1 MGHVQIE
8 PFYFLYSLPQ
18 SSELFPLTSSLE
30 TPSFLVVGRSS
41 WSCLSGARWCPAASC
56 RGRPHGH
63 GRLLGKRIHRVP
75 TAANKRQ
82 HRSHVHE
89 GYPEAPH
96 TYPGAPCRCFFFQ
109 GGARPGV
116 DDRGQR
122 AEDSRG
128 QREFFK
134 YFTLLKKREERR
146 TRDERSTSSHIFSP
160 CLCGRTP
167 LLFEGARALCGAL
180 LLRAAHSQG
189 ALRCPGRLR
198 CRRCRWRSAS
208 SGG

>member
-1 MGHVQIE
+1 MSHRGAYRQLPQGPTSIRKIAQAQHKSSFMGHGPCSQIE

-63 GRLLGKRIHRVP
+63 GRLRGKRIHRVP

-82 HRSHVHE
+82 HRSHVH
-89 GYPEAPH
+89 EAPH

-128 QREFFK
+128 QREFFQIFYAFK
-134 YFTLLKKREERR
+134 EERG
-146 TRDERSTSSHIFSP
+146 TKNERREKHQLPYIF
-160 CLCGRTP
+160 P
-167 LLFEGARALCGAL
+167 LLVW
-180 LLRAAHSQG
+180 AH
-189 ALRCPGRLR
+189 APLV
-198 CRRCRWRSAS
+198 
-208 SGG
+208 